1 MGFDTGVFSGPLG
14 SLRLFTLILG
24 AIVVGVAADCYDRN
38 VDDEKFFFWTSVVL
52 LIVSAVLAVAAFLGI
67 LSEAIFVRKG
77 DSGFHV
83 IGGLVVLVAG
93 VLMLISV
100 INQGDNRGS
109 TGKYVERLAAG
120 ILGILNA
127 LIYCSLGWSLCRA

>member
-1 MGFDTGVFSGPLG
+1 MGVDTGIFSGPLG

-24 AIVVGVAADCYDRN
+24 AIVVGLAADCYNRN
-38 VDDEKFFFWTSVVL
+38 IDDEKFFFWTSVVV

-67 LSEAIFVRKG
+67 LGDAIFVKKG

-93 VLMLISV
+93 ILFLIAA
-100 INQGDNRGS
+100 INQGDTGS

-127 LIYCSLGWSLCRA
+127 LIYCSLGWSLCRG